1 MFSKYILTTT
11 VALVLLKY
19 QCYSADPSVS
29 AQFKKSAVCAG
40 ANKCAEIGS
49 STLNAGGSAVDA
61 AIATMICNNLV
72 HPHLAGYGGGFFMTV
87 YNKANKNVDF
97 LNAREKAPGDISKE
111 SKTGVNSI
119 AVPGEIAGYAVAH
132 KKYGKL
138 SWGALFEPTIELCK
152 SGYQISKALK
162 KAIDSSADIINK
174 DETLKALFITDGKL
188 KKEGDLVT
196 PDKLCETLKTIAR
209 EGADKFY
216 KGNIATSII
225 DDLKKKSGA
234 LTTDDLSSYTAEWA
248 SPLKTTLLNDLTL
261 YTANAPGG
269 GGPLA
274 LALNLI
280 DEYGNDLA
288 NPDAALRL
296 HRLSEIWKY
305 SIAAKSNLGDPKFSS
320 LDALLKTMTSDAYAK
335 KIKSQIN
342 DKETYHEASH
352 YGVNADVQDEG
363 TAQVSI
369 IDADGN
375 AVSATS
381 SLNGPFGSG
390 VVSES
395 TGIIMNSALSDFSP
409 ESEANKISPN
419 KRPLSSM
426 APSIIVDSNDNV
438 KLVIGATGGAKI
450 TTAVSSVL
458 VRYLWLKQE
467 LKEAVD
473 GPRFHQEVFPMELSY
488 EEPSDIVTQL
498 KEVYGHNTVEMKG
511 ITSAICALSREGDS
525 ILGVA
530 DGRRGGSVQGS

>member
-49 STLNAGGSAVDA
+49 STLNNGGSAVDA

-72 HPHLAGYGGGFFMTV
+72 HPHLAGYGGGFFMTI
-87 YNKANKNVDF
+87 YDKANKHVDF
-97 LNAREKAPGDISKE
+97 LNAREKAPGDISKA

-138 SWGALFEPTIELCK
+138 SWAALFEPTIKLCE
-152 SGYQISKALK
+152 SGYQVSKALE
-162 KAIDSSADIINK
+162 KALDSSADILNK
-174 DETLKALFITDGKL
+174 DETLRALFASGGDTKN
-188 KKEGDLVT
+188 EGDPVK
-196 PDKLCETLKTIAR
+196 PGKLCETLKAIASK
-209 EGADKFY
+209 GADEFY
-216 KGNIATSII
+216 KGGVATSII

-234 LTTDDLSSYTAEWA
+234 LTLNDLSSYTAEWGN
-248 SPLKTTLLNDLTL
+248 PLKTTLLDDLTL

-269 GGPLA
+269 GAPLA

-280 DEYGNDLA
+280 DEYGNELA
-288 NPDAALRL
+288 NPDAALRI

-305 SIAAKSNLGDPKFSS
+305 SVAAKSKLGDPKFSS
-320 LDALLKTMTSDAYAK
+320 LDGLLKAMTSDAYAK
-335 KIKSQIN
+335 DIKSKIN
-342 DKETYHEASH
+342 DKETYHDASH

-409 ESEANKISPN
+409 ESEANKIAPN

-426 APSIIVDSNDNV
+426 APSIIIDSKDNV
-438 KLVIGATGGAKI
+438 KIVIGATGGPKI
-450 TTAVSSVL
+450 TTAVSSVNK
-458 VRYLWLKQE
+458 Y
-467 LKEAVD
+467 
-473 GPRFHQEVFPMELSY
+473 S
-488 EEPSDIVTQL
+488 
-498 KEVYGHNTVEMKG
+498 
-511 ITSAICALSREGDS
+511 C
-525 ILGVA
+525 
-530 DGRRGGSVQGS
+530 